1 MILGISGYIIYIKLG
16 LKKNLV
22 KKETKEVYS
31 GQIKEVS
38 KVAGKDSQKL
48 EMKKDIGVPGQ

>member
-1 MILGISGYIIYIKLG
+1 LIKSVGKRKIVKILLVLNLIMILGISGYIIYIKLG

-31 GQIKEVS
+31 G
-38 KVAGKDSQKL
+38 
-48 EMKKDIGVPGQ
+48 